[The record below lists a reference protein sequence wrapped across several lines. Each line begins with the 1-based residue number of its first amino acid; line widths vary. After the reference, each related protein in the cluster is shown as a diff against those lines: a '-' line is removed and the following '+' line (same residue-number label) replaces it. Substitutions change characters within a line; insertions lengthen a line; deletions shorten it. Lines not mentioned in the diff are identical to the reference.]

1 MKLEYQIKYRD
12 ILIFNLMHQFFSL
25 PIQVFYGGLTA
36 LVFLQYLPTEDFA
49 TGFTEAILMYLL
61 IWLSQ
66 FLFIVIYLLFGKN
79 KGLYTRHILTV
90 SDNDFC
96 VETIFAKSHYY
107 WNGLEKVIKRPS
119 FVAIYVN
126 SNAAHILP
134 NRVFSSKIERQQFLA
149 LLDKKLHLSKSL
161 T

>member
-107 WNGLEKVIKRPS
+107 LIKIQTMRFINIFLKKQVHLVYISSS
-119 FVAIYVN
+119 FIVRVHYVH
-126 SNAAHILP
+126 SVSDEGRGRGRYGII
-134 NRVFSSKIERQQFLA
+134 RV
-149 LLDKKLHLSKSL
+149 
-161 T
+161 